1 MAYEARLSDVHLP
14 VIMGEDLQEGRPVQ
28 VSISGAVNDLPKAI
42 KASSTQVHNVYAI
55 MAAVDDFSRPTK
67 AGWFT
72 VGWNTTID
80 FDSGYADPID
90 SSVTSYRTGPSTL
103 RNPTLKSGWRAVA
116 VRGGTVAVPSGTF
129 VMDANIKT
137 PGAGVKV
144 GSTNLWEYTA
154 TAGEIVA
161 TVDRYHDD
169 TATLFLIIEQ

>member
-1 MAYEARLSDVHLP
+1 MAYEARLCDLHIP

-28 VSISGAVNDLPKAI
+28 VSISGAVNDLPKVI
-42 KASSTQVHNVYAI
+42 KASNTQVHNVYAI
-55 MAAVDDFSRPTK
+55 MAAVDNFPRPTET
-67 AGWFT
+67 GWFT
-72 VGWNTTID
+72 ADWYKVQD

-90 SSVTSYRTGPSTL
+90 SGKTYYRTGPSTL
-103 RNPTLKSGWRAVA
+103 RNPTLQSGWRAVA

-144 GSTNLWEYTA
+144 GSTNLWEYTS

-161 TVDRYHDD
+161 TVDRYYED
-169 TATLFLIIEQ
+169 TATLVIIIEQ